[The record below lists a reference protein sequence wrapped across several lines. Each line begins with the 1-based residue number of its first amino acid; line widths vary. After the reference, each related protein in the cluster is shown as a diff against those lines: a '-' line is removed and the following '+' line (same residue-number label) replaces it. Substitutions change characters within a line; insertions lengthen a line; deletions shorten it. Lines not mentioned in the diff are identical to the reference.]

1 MPDTTPQ
8 TWPGF
13 GAELFDMLTGRRAE
27 ISYVLDN
34 MEVSV
39 PLHAQTP
46 GVAPLPSHAAVW
58 KFNGALRISSRI
70 LPDK

>member
-1 MPDTTPQ
+1 MSDTTLQ
-8 TWPGF
+8 SWPGL
-13 GAELFDMLTGRRAE
+13 GAELFDLLTGRRAE
-27 ISYVLDN
+27 ICYFLDN

-39 PLHAQTP
+39 PSHAQAAGAATATT
-46 GVAPLPSHAAVW
+46 GYAVW

>member
-1 MPDTTPQ
+1 MSDTTVQ
-8 TWPGF
+8 TWPGLAF
-13 GAELFDMLTGRRAE
+13 ELFDMLTGRRAE
-27 ISYVLDN
+27 ISYFLDN

-39 PLHAQTP
+39 P
-46 GVAPLPSHAAVW
+46 SHAEAPGTATTITRYAVW